1 MPSWW
6 PPKALCALLLLLGAG
21 VCAQVAGHGAKRVL
35 AADLGL
41 VVNQADPYSVAVGDY
56 YMRQRGLDAS
66 QVLVV
71 DLPVKPVL
79 SAAEFEP
86 LQAQLKAALG
96 GKTRALVLAWAQP
109 YAVECNG
116 ITAAVTLGF
125 DPEVCKNTCAPSKPS
140 PLFNRVLTPAHTEE
154 GLRPSMLLAARS
166 VESAKALIDR
176 GLAAD
181 QQLGK
186 RGVPLAHAV
195 FVSTPDKARNVRAPL
210 FPVAAVVPALGLQI
224 DRVDSSQAEPLP
236 RVILYQ
242 TGSVREEHMPRIAW
256 LPGALA
262 DHLTSFGGH
271 LLHAQGQMS
280 VLDWLEAGATASYGT
295 VSEPCNH
302 LQKFP
307 HPALL
312 LAHYAQG
319 ASALEAYW
327 RSVAWPAQG
336 VFVGEPLAAPF
347 GR

>member
-1 MPSWW
+1 MPSCW
-6 PPKALCALLLLLGAG
+6 PRKALGALLIWLSAG
-21 VCAQVAGHGAKRVL
+21 VGAQVAVHNPKRLV
-35 AADLGL
+35 AADMG
-41 VVNQADPYSVAVGDY
+41 VVINLADPYSVQVGDY
-56 YMRQRGLDAS
+56 YARQRGLDAS
-66 QVLVV
+66 LVLYV
-71 DLPVKPVL
+71 DIPVKPVL

-86 LQAQLKAALG
+86 LQAQLKTALG
-96 GKTRALVLAWAQP
+96 GKVRALALAWAQP

-125 DPEVCKNTCAPSKPS
+125 APEVCSNTCAPSKPS
-140 PLFNRVLTPAHTEE
+140 PLFNRILTQAHTEE

-166 VESAKALIDR
+166 LESAKALIDR
-176 GLAAD
+176 GVAAD

-210 FPVAAVVPALGLQI
+210 FPAAAAVPALGVQI
-224 DRVDSSQAEPLP
+224 DRVDSNQAEPLP
-236 RVILYQ
+236 RVVLYQ
-242 TGSVREEHMPRIAW
+242 TGSVREEQMARIAW
-256 LPGALA
+256 VPGALA
-262 DHLTSFGGH
+262 DHLTSFGGQ
-271 LLHAQGQMS
+271 LLNSQGQMS

>member
-6 PPKALCALLLLLGAG
+6 RSKALAALLLWLGACA
-21 VCAQVAGHGAKRVL
+21 CAQGLGQGAKRLL

-41 VVNQADPYSVAVGDY
+41 VVNQADPYSVAVADY
-56 YMRQRGLDAS
+56 YVRQRGLDVS

-86 LQAQLKAALG
+86 LQAQLKAAFG
-96 GKTRALVLAWAQP
+96 SKTRALVLAWAQP

-125 DPEVCKNTCAPSKPS
+125 DPEVCKNSCAPSKPS
-140 PLFNRVLTPAHTEE
+140 PLFNRVLTPAQTED

-176 GLAAD
+176 GVAAD

-210 FPVAAVVPALGLQI
+210 FPAAAVVPTVGLQI
-224 DRVDSSQAEPLP
+224 DRVDSSQVEPLP

-242 TGSVREEHMPRIAW
+242 TGTVREEHMARITW

-262 DHLTSFGGH
+262 DHLTSFGGQ

-302 LQKFP
+302 PQKFP
-307 HPALL
+307 HPAVLL
-312 LAHYAQG
+312 SHYAQG

>member
-1 MPSWW
+1 MLSWW
-6 PPKALCALLLLLGAG
+6 PRKALCALLLLIGAG
-21 VCAQVAGHGAKRVL
+21 VCAQAVGQAHKRLVS
-35 AADLGL
+35 ADLGL
-41 VVNQADPYSVAVGDY
+41 VINQADPYSVAVGDY
-56 YMRQRGLDAS
+56 YARQRGLDAS
-66 QVLVV
+66 QVVVV

-86 LQAQLKAALG
+86 LQAQLKTAFG
-96 GKTRALVLAWAQP
+96 GKARALVLAWAQP

-140 PLFNRVLTPAHTEE
+140 PLFNRALTSAQTEDA
-154 GLRPSMLLAARS
+154 LRPSMLLAARS

-210 FPVAAVVPALGLQI
+210 FPAAAVVPAAGLQI
-224 DRVDSSQAEPLP
+224 DRVDSSQVEPLP

-242 TGSVREEHMPRIAW
+242 TGSVREEHMARIAW

-262 DHLTSFGGH
+262 DHLTSFGGQ
-271 LLHAQGQMS
+271 LLQAQGQMS

-307 HPALL
+307 HPGLL

>member
-1 MPSWW
+1 MLSSWTRR
-6 PPKALCALLLLLGAG
+6 ALYALLLLLGAG
-21 VCAQVAGHGAKRVL
+21 VVAQGLGQGPKRL
-35 AADLGL
+35 LPADLGL
-41 VVNQADPYSVAVGDY
+41 VVNLADPYSVVVGDY

-66 QVLVV
+66 QVVYV
-71 DLPVKPVL
+71 DLPVKPAL

-86 LQAQLKAALG
+86 LQTQLKAALSS
-96 GKTRALVLAWAQP
+96 KTRALVLAWAQP

-140 PLFNRVLTPAHTEE
+140 PLYNRVLAAAQTED
-154 GLRPSMLLAARS
+154 GPRPSMLLAARS
-166 VESAKALIDR
+166 VEGAKALIDR
-176 GLAAD
+176 GVAAD

-186 RGVPLAHAV
+186 RGVPMAHAV
-195 FVSTPDKARNVRAPL
+195 YVSTPDKARNVRAPL
-210 FPVAAVVPALGLQI
+210 FPAAAVLPAAGLQI
-224 DRVDSSQAEPLP
+224 DRVDSSQIAPLP

-242 TGSVREEHMPRIAW
+242 TGSVREEHMQRIAW

-262 DHLTSFGGH
+262 DHLTSFGGQ
-271 LLHAQGQMS
+271 LFYAQGQMS

-302 LQKFP
+302 PQKFP
-307 HPALL
+307 HPAVLL
-312 LAHYAQG
+312 SHYAQG